1 VNEKKLII
9 QENIMSKINQTNFKE
24 HWNKIYSKS
33 EIDNLVWYEESP
45 KPSLDL
51 IKKCNLN
58 KDSVILD
65 VGSGTTTLIEKLLED
80 GYNNVIAT
88 DISDVALTQAR
99 ENLKAE
105 EAKFVKWIVDDITNP
120 KYLTE
125 IGTIDLW
132 HDRTVLHFLTEKN
145 QRKGYLSTLKQL
157 VKVEGY
163 VIIAVFSLEGA
174 KKCSGL
180 NVVNYDHIMISKFLG
195 NEFELLKHFPYLY
208 IQPTGGERPYVYTL
222 FKRNPK

>member
-1 VNEKKLII
+1 
-9 QENIMSKINQTNFKE
+9 MSKINQIDFKE
-24 HWNKIYSKS
+24 HWDKVYSKS
-33 EIDNLVWYEESP
+33 EVSKLGWYEESP

-58 KDSVILD
+58 RDSVILD
-65 VGSGTTTLIEKLLED
+65 VGSGTTTLIEKLLEG
-80 GYNNVIAT
+80 GYINIVAT

-99 ENLKAE
+99 ENFKSE
-105 EAKFVKWIVDDITNP
+105 EAKLVKWIADDITNP
-120 KYLTE
+120 KYITE
-125 IGTIDLW
+125 IGTIELW
-132 HDRTVLHFLTEKN
+132 HDRTVLHFLTEEN
-145 QRKGYLSTLKQL
+145 QREGYLSTLKQL

-180 NVVNYDHIMISKFLG
+180 DVVNYDQTMISNFLG

-208 IQPTGGERPYVYTL
+208 IQPSGGERPYVYTL

>member
-1 VNEKKLII
+1 
-9 QENIMSKINQTNFKE
+9 MSKINQIDYKE
-24 HWNKIYSKS
+24 HWNKTYSKS
-33 EIDNLVWYEESP
+33 KINKLGWYEESP

-51 IKKCNLN
+51 IKKCDLK

-80 GYNNVIAT
+80 GYSNIVAT

-105 EAKFVKWIVDDITNP
+105 ETKLVKWIVDDITNP
-120 KYLTE
+120 KNLTE
-125 IGTIDLW
+125 IGTVDLW
-132 HDRTVLHFLTEKN
+132 HDRTVLHFLTEEN
-145 QRKGYLSTLKQL
+145 QREGYLSTLKRL

-180 NVVNYDHIMISKFLG
+180 DIVNYDHMMISKFLG
-195 NEFELLKHFPYLY
+195 DEFKLLEHFPYLY
-208 IQPTGGERPYVYTL
+208 IQPSGGERPYVYTL